1 MSKGSLTLE
10 KGDID
15 LRFIEFGIGNRWLI
29 RTETELDD
37 GTEYEEKG
45 IIGPIKLQSIYLRI
59 WIGKMVFILDSKEG
73 VKKTKKNRN
82 EVKILLGIKSL

>member
-73 VKKTKKNRN
+73 FKKTKKNRN